1 MVEMF
6 AGSFVLL
13 LGVISLYSLYRYRRD
28 WLGVWRGKKV
38 QVRKKL
44 RSVKLIIDGQEVS
57 MNKISNSYEGVFD
70 DPQHGPVSTHLAL
83 NIDSNGMVGNCQVVV
98 DGEIISLI
106 EAPRNMWGES
116 NPDVLPTL
124 KERVVI
130 EGTTISDPRF
140 AAAERLYESISTEA
154 KEDPDTIALLQ
165 ELHQKLVDHMILSE
179 RLIQSKSDY
188 IALGNDGGEM
198 SVLERDTQERIQL
211 MLGSLQDLHLA
222 IVQKNLSADQETLGS
237 VRELLWKLKADTE
250 AEEEPT
256 SKRKK
261 LRAQQNI
268 KK

>member
-1 MVEMF
+1 MVETFIGLFVF
-6 AGSFVLL
+6 ALCIFG
-13 LGVISLYSLYRYRRD
+13 GISMYRYRRD
-28 WLGVWRGKKV
+28 WLGVWRGKKI
-38 QVRKKL
+38 QVRKTINKVEL
-44 RSVKLIIDGQEVS
+44 LIGEQVVPLS
-57 MNKISNSYEGVFD
+57 KISNTYNGEFE
-70 DPQHGPVSTHLAL
+70 DPLHGTISTHTAF
-83 NIDSNGMVGNCQVVV
+83 NIDSNGVVGNCQVVI
-98 DGEIISLI
+98 DGEIIPLI

-116 NPDVLPTL
+116 TPEALPTL
-124 KERVVI
+124 KERVVV

-140 AAAERLYESISTEA
+140 AAAERLYEAICTEA

-198 SVLERDTQERIQL
+198 AVLEQDTQERIQL

-222 IVQKNLSADQETLGS
+222 IVQKNLSADQETLGN

-250 AEEEPT
+250 AEETP
-256 SKRKK
+256 KRKK
-261 LRAQQNI
+261 LRAQQQI